1 MVFEDTL
8 RFGLPDLAC
17 LWRREEDTVVAGV
30 LSGNFLSEKVG
41 LPPLQEG
48 FPPLQLLQVLP
59 HLLLPSASP
68 TPLNLVLEVGLF
80 EMSTKVVV
88 PTVEFSCLAVSKPRG
103 SLKAEHGKYTFNI
116 FTFIKYISIY
126 IYIDFS

>member
-59 HLLLPSASP
+59 QLLLPSASP
-68 TPLNLVLEVGLF
+68 TPLNLVLEDGLL
-80 EMSTKVVV
+80 EVSTKTVV
-88 PTVEFSCLAVSKPRG
+88 PSEETSKLATLSKSFLTSLGAFLSRG
-103 SLKAEHGKYTFNI
+103 TFLLHLP
-116 FTFIKYISIY
+116 
-126 IYIDFS
+126 